1 LFFYDPSRGHY
12 RSAKAVNRISE
23 CFQLPKGL
31 IEVVVCEDFKMK
43 LTAPINWEIVASV
56 CIGPLETMAL
66 VFESKTLWLGF
77 PVWVLR
83 DLFAFVTISTFS
95 G

>member
-1 LFFYDPSRGHY
+1 LFFYNPSRGHY
-12 RSAKAVNRISE
+12 RSAKAINWISE
-23 CFQLPKGL
+23 CFQLPERL
-31 IEVVVCEDFKMK
+31 IEVVGCEDFKMK
-43 LTAPINWEIVASV
+43 WAAPMNWEIAGVRV
-56 CIGPLETMAL
+56 GPLETMAL
-66 VFESKTLWLGF
+66 VFESKTLGLGF